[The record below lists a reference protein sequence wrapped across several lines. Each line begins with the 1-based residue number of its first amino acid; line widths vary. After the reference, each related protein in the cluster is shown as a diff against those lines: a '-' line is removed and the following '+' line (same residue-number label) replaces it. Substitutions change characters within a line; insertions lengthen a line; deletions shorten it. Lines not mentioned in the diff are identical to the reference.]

1 MNLDD
6 VFTAAQSKP
15 PTTKKEKSKTPK
27 AKSKDTPESKSQTQ
41 PDSEILAD
49 ILAPTDAP
57 ERNIRFTADLPESLH
72 RRLTMA
78 AATSGKRKV
87 DIVRAILDAVL
98 PQISD

>member
-6 VFTAAQSKP
+6 VFAAAQSKP
-15 PTTKKEKSKTPK
+15 PVKKGKSKAPK
-27 AKSKDTPESKSQTQ
+27 AESTDTPESKPQAQSN
-41 PDSEILAD
+41 SEILAD

-98 PQISD
+98 PQASD

>member
-6 VFTAAQSKP
+6 VFAAAQSKP
-15 PTTKKEKSKTPK
+15 PAKKEKSKTSK
-27 AKSKDTPESKSQTQ
+27 AKSKDTSEPKPQAQS
-41 PDSEILAD
+41 DSEILAD

-57 ERNIRFTADLPESLH
+57 ERNVRFTADLPESLH

-98 PQISD
+98 PQVSD

>member
-6 VFTAAQSKP
+6 VFAAAQSKP
-15 PTTKKEKSKTPK
+15 PVKKEKAKTPK
-27 AKSKDTPESKSQTQ
+27 SESKDIPDPKPQVQ

-87 DIVRAILDAVL
+87 DIVRAVLDAVL
-98 PQISD
+98 PQVSD

>member
-6 VFTAAQSKP
+6 VFAAAQSKP
-15 PTTKKEKSKTPK
+15 PVKKENSKTPK
-27 AKSKDTPESKSQTQ
+27 VESKDAPEPKPQVQS
-41 PDSEILAD
+41 DAEILAD

-98 PQISD
+98 PQVSD

>member
-15 PTTKKEKSKTPK
+15 PAKEGKPKKNK
-27 AKSKDTPESKSQTQ
+27 AEIKDTPEPKSQAQ
-41 PDSEILAD
+41 SDSEILAD

-87 DIVRAILDAVL
+87 DIVRAVLDAVL
-98 PQISD
+98 PQVNE

>member
-6 VFTAAQSKP
+6 VFAAAQSKP
-15 PTTKKEKSKTPK
+15 PAKKDKSKTPK
-27 AKSKDTPESKSQTQ
+27 ADAKDTPEPKPQAQS
-41 PDSEILAD
+41 DAEILAD

-98 PQISD
+98 PQVSD